1 MNVKVIYAPKYEVA
15 RGDGVKCKFFLAGSI
30 EQGKAEEWQQE
41 VIDLLKEKN
50 VIIYNPRRLD
60 WNDKLEQDK
69 DDANFYEQVNWE
81 LDHIEK
87 ADIVLMYFDP
97 ASKSPISLLELGIL
111 TAYPNKLLVCCPQGF
126 WRKGNIDIVCQR
138 YNIKTT
144 ESKAEFLKKIQE
156 IDFAKKR
163 LNI

>member
-1 MNVKVIYAPKYEVA
+1 MNAKVIYAPKYEVA

-41 VIDLLKEKN
+41 VIDLLREKN

-69 DDANFYEQVNWE
+69 DNANFYEQVNWE

-138 YNIKTT
+138 YNIKMT